1 MLPSPLLHHRRP
13 PPSEERLAA
22 AAAIAVLGD
31 VGAAGAVAA
40 AAAAEDDATST
51 YRHPAGINTGNGRPA
66 RAQLDLLAEVSAA
79 NTGEGVGRQAAPSED
94 AGLVY
99 VPTPDEMTPA
109 EVTVTAKAS
118 PPRAQHSE

>member
-22 AAAIAVLGD
+22 AAAIAVLGE

-40 AAAAEDDATST
+40 AAAAEDNANST
-51 YRHPAGINTGNGRPA
+51 YRQPAGVNSGNGRPG
-66 RAQLDLLAEVSAA
+66 RAQRGLLAEVSAA
-79 NTGEGVGRQAAPSED
+79 NAGEGVARQPAPSED
-94 AGLVY
+94 AGLVF
-99 VPTPDEMTPA
+99 VPAPDEMTPA
-109 EVTVTAKAS
+109 EVTVTAKAP

>member
-22 AAAIAVLGD
+22 AAAIAVLGE

-40 AAAAEDDATST
+40 AVAAEDNANST
-51 YRHPAGINTGNGRPA
+51 CRNPAGINSGNGRPGK
-66 RAQLDLLAEVSAA
+66 AQLELLAGVSAG
-79 NTGEGVGRQAAPSED
+79 NGGEGMARQTAPSED
-94 AGLVY
+94 AGLVF
-99 VPTPDEMTPA
+99 VPAPDEMTPA